1 MAERRGAAHRAPSA
15 EARTA
20 PRRTPQ
26 QERSRARVDAIL
38 AAARGL
44 IAQREDVSMREIA
57 AAARVPI
64 ASIYQYFPD
73 RDAVFRAIT
82 LEFYARIRGRL
93 EAALSFVKHAEDLST
108 LFDVMIDGLAG
119 ELRQS
124 RSHLN
129 VWAHTQSSPVLRE
142 LDTRDAL
149 AVAEL
154 VASQFQALAPDVDPE
169 RIRDICVFA
178 VVMAGPAV
186 RQSFVLPKS
195 DGERILRELK
205 ALIRSRLQ
213 SLEQRVKPG

>member
-1 MAERRGAAHRAPSA
+1 MAERRAGARRAPSA

-57 AAARVPI
+57 AAAWVPI

-93 EAALSFVKHAEDLST
+93 EAALSFVKRAEDLST

-119 ELRQS
+119 ELAQS
-124 RSHLN
+124 KSHLN

-142 LDTRDAL
+142 LDARDAL
-149 AVAEL
+149 ALAEL
-154 VASQFQALAPDVDPE
+154 VGSHFQALAPDLDPE
-169 RIRDICVFA
+169 RIRDTCLFA

-186 RQSFVLPKS
+186 RQSFVLPKN
-195 DGERILRELK
+195 DGQRLLRELK
-205 ALIRSRLQ
+205 ALVRLRIQ
-213 SLEQRVKPG
+213 SLEQRRRPA